1 MAQALMYEG
10 LDHIIG
16 LFPRNDSTPF
26 PAVSSLYMLFFT
38 SQSTSTVPDQWN
50 RLTGSASSPYT
61 DTGYAAGGQPTDSS
75 PALMVE
81 ETSTGGYARQT
92 LGTLNTT
99 FPATGGSANIAGT
112 ATRGRATQMA
122 SPGISFTQSTAA
134 YAQPINGFGLCNAS
148 ASSGQTTP
156 NTAACQKAF
165 GYANFADGTAITVNA
180 AGFTIRVQATWE
192 VDG

>member
-1 MAQALMYEG
+1 MAQALTYEG

-38 SQSTSTVPDQWN
+38 SQTTSTVPDQFN
-50 RLTGSASSPYT
+50 RLTGAAGAPYT
-61 DTGYAAGGQPTDSS
+61 DTAYAAGGQPTNST

-81 ETSTGGYARQT
+81 ETATGGYARQT
-92 LGTLNTT
+92 LGTLNST
-99 FPATGGSANIAGT
+99 FPATGGSVNISGT
-112 ATRGRATQMA
+112 AVRGRATQMVA
-122 SPGISFTQSTAA
+122 PGISFAQSSAA
-134 YAQPINGFGLCNAS
+134 YAQPINGFGLCNAA
-148 ASSGQTTP
+148 ASTGQTTP
-156 NTAACQKAF
+156 NTAGCQKAF

-180 AGFTIRVQATWE
+180 AGFTIRVQATFE